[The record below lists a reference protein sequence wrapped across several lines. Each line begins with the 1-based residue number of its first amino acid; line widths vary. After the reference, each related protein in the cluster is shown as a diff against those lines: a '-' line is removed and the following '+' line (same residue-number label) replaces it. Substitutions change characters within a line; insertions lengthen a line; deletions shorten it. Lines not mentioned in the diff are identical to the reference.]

1 MLPRLLGP
9 RSRERGAA
17 LPPGP
22 PSGGSRTRRRSGRRL
37 RGRGFEKP
45 FRGGPGPPVRI
56 VAATRSARGRLGAG
70 RRGRIATPGGS
81 PRMARG
87 RSQGGDLA
95 YRRKGQRLLDLGR
108 PKEAIAA
115 FDAALGLRPSDS
127 EAWLDAARAWQALG
141 QTARARKMLDEAIR
155 LDPQNVEAQRLR
167 SEGTVA
173 D

>member
-56 VAATRSARGRLGAG
+56 VAAARSARGRLGAG

-81 PRMARG
+81 PRVARG
-87 RSQGGDLA
+87 RSRLRGPGAWGGGH
-95 YRRKGQRLLDLGR
+95 RKVREGEGGGGRGRGPRARAAGALGR
-108 PKEAIAA
+108 EGRGG
-115 FDAALGLRPSDS
+115 LGPCGGGL
-127 EAWLDAARAWQALG
+127 
-141 QTARARKMLDEAIR
+141 
-155 LDPQNVEAQRLR
+155 
-167 SEGTVA
+167 
-173 D
+173 

>member
-1 MLPRLLGP
+1 MRRCNASAPPWTSIPRTRSCTTTGPSFWRISNASTKRSKTTRPRLRTAIP
-9 RSRERGAA
+9 RS
-17 LPPGP
+17 
-22 PSGGSRTRRRSGRRL
+22 PSESR
-37 RGRGFEKP
+37 
-45 FRGGPGPPVRI
+45 
-56 VAATRSARGRLGAG
+56 
-70 RRGRIATPGGS
+70 
-81 PRMARG
+81 
-87 RSQGGDLA
+87 DLA
-95 YRRKGQRLLDLGR
+95 FRRKGQRLLDLGR

-127 EAWLDAARAWQALG
+127 ETWLDAARAWQALG